1 MQTTKDKLAW
11 VQALRGIAVLLV
23 VLTHARYYLFDTERW
38 PIANALFYPG
48 AMGVDLFFIISG
60 FIMVYTTAGA
70 SGGRAALYFGIK
82 RFARIWPVY
91 AVIALLFI
99 ACTRNLGQMLADP
112 ELRKQVVKTLALYP
126 VDPATAPFFSLLLPT
141 AWTLAFEMYFY
152 LVFGLCMLA
161 GRLRWFVFGAWMLLT
176 LVLLPA
182 THGGPTS
189 DVRTNLHFHSA
200 YVQLATSPVI
210 YEFVAGVLI
219 GLLYRWRR
227 ARIPNASLAW
237 QLVFLAAGLPL
248 WYAYAGIGD
257 FHGPLNWGWPLA
269 AMVLVLALASKTV
282 VLRPPH
288 WLVWIGT
295 ISYSMY
301 LTHLLSQ
308 QVLTRLMPAWGFD
321 IHGWG
326 QVFLSV
332 LLAVPVAS
340 LSYQLLE
347 LRLGG
352 AVKKILLRIAERLW
366 PLRQQAIRGGE
377 LSKTA

>member
-1 MQTTKDKLAW
+1 MQKNEHKLAW
-11 VQALRGIAVLLV
+11 IQALRGIAVLLV
-23 VLTHARYYLFDTERW
+23 VLTHARYYLLDTERW
-38 PIANALFYPG
+38 PMASTLFYPG

-60 FIMVYTTAGA
+60 FIMVYTTQGA

-82 RFARIWPVY
+82 RFSRIWPVY

-99 ACTRNLGQMLADP
+99 GYTRDLGQMLADP
-112 ELRKQVVKTLALYP
+112 ALRELVVKTLALYP
-126 VDPATAPFFSLLLPT
+126 VDPATAPYFSLLLPT

-152 LVFGLCMLA
+152 LVFGLCLLA

-182 THGGPTS
+182 THGGPVS
-189 DVRTNLHFHSA
+189 DVRSNLHFHSA
-200 YVQLATSPVI
+200 YMQLATSPMI

-219 GLLYRWRR
+219 GLLYQWRW
-227 ARIPNASLAW
+227 ARFPNASLAW
-237 QLVFLAAGLPL
+237 QLVFLALGLPL
-248 WYAYAGIGD
+248 WYAYAGIGN

-269 AMVLVLALASKTV
+269 LMVLVLALASKTV

-301 LTHLLSQ
+301 LTHLLNQ
-308 QVLTRLMPAWGFD
+308 QLLTRYMERWGFD
-321 IHGWG
+321 VHGWG
-326 QVFLSV
+326 QVFLTV

-352 AVKKILLRIAERLW
+352 AVKKFLLRIAERLW
-366 PLRQQAIRGGE
+366 PVRLQAVHGGE